1 MPTCQLADGND
12 GGDGHADDDGAGD
25 GDSDYIRGGGDE
37 DIDGDD
43 GGDEPAT
50 LGMHLGTWTNKF
62 TKIIFAGG
70 LALRTAPHGGWARAQ
85 TACGTE
91 ALDASSRFVTLRPV
105 I

>member
-50 LGMHLGTWTNKF
+50 LGMHLGTWTKKF
-62 TKIIFAGG
+62 IKILCAGG
-70 LALRTAPHGGWARAQ
+70 SRTTHCPPPRGMGPRADRVWD
-85 TACGTE
+85 G
-91 ALDASSRFVTLRPV
+91 SP
-105 I
+105 